1 MLTTKIDTTFH
12 ETPKR
17 YRNAAAVTYESLNKT
32 NWIQFLCR
40 SVYRR
45 LNVQGYWVLR
55 GDGWNLRWGGGGG
68 KEGLEMREFFNLQLI
83 SAPESLN
90 PDRQIDWRWGVG
102 GGGRKPDAWPAGMEE
117 SPLGHGRG
125 LGVGTVS
132 LLKHTSFTQR
142 QFTLLSFG
150 LRTKTC
156 WKIRTEN
163 VTNIH
168 FLI

>member
-17 YRNAAAVTYESLNKT
+17 YWNAAVVTYESLNKT

-90 PDRQIDWRWGVG
+90 PDRQIDWRWGG
-102 GGGRKPDAWPAGMEE
+102 GKQTWRLTCRDGRVPIRSRQGVSGGD
-117 SPLGHGRG
+117 
-125 LGVGTVS
+125 GVTSQTHLV
-132 LLKHTSFTQR
+132 HTATIYPSFVRPT
-142 QFTLLSFG
+142 
-150 LRTKTC
+150 
-156 WKIRTEN
+156 
-163 VTNIH
+163 H
-168 FLI
+168 